1 MDLTLFWRSLTLF
14 NFLFILL
21 WTIFYTYQPAFMKD
35 SDFVR
40 PGANVR
46 GSKDDK
52 TKEYSDKYLSD
63 PGRSLIFLASLLSSL
78 GVVILGIIYVSYFV
92 ERNTI
97 RCKKGAKTMK
107 ECELIKV

>member
-1 MDLTLFWRSLTLF
+1 MDLTLFWRSLSVF

-52 TKEYSDKYLSD
+52 TKQYSDKYLSD
-63 PGRSLIFLASLLSSL
+63 PGRSLIFLASFLSSL
-78 GVVILGIIYVSYFV
+78 GAVILGVIFIKYFV
-92 ERNTI
+92 ERKTI
-97 RCKKGAKTMK
+97 RCKKGAKSMK
-107 ECELIKV
+107 ECEIIKV